1 MSSTQERQNRL
12 TNPNKVQS
20 FINDFT
26 GIGQADIGEM
36 IRTGQVDTR
45 LTSGLPLGISGM
57 VAKAL
62 PDKYYDMSLGDQV
75 FTQSQMGYDGPTVF
89 GDNNLGNKD
98 PFGLNVRSAFGNYS
112 EAVGK
117 DFSKLSSHLGGKTLE
132 NDGGTWDEEKGMF
145 VGPNAA
151 YLNQMNKMNITRWN
165 FRKKQLDVKN
175 KLDAQI
181 KEAEKERQR
190 QIDLQKKIK
199 AEAAAGK
206 SLSQIGREN
215 FTGEG
220 QAFQAGNIGKS
231 SFTGG
236 KVKNT
241 GGVPGGKYGSPRKDG
256 GLMFAK
262 GGLASMF
269 VRKR

>member
-1 MSSTQERQNRL
+1 
-12 TNPNKVQS
+12 
-20 FINDFT
+20 
-26 GIGQADIGEM
+26 
-36 IRTGQVDTR
+36 
-45 LTSGLPLGISGM
+45 
-57 VAKAL
+57 
-62 PDKYYDMSLGDQV
+62 
-75 FTQSQMGYDGPTVF
+75 MGYDGPTVF

-98 PFGLNVRSAFGNYS
+98 PFGLNVRSAFGNYA

-117 DFSKLSSHLGGKTLE
+117 DFSKLSSHFGGKTLE
-132 NDGGTWDEEKGMF
+132 KDGGTWDEEKGMF

-190 QIDLQKKIK
+190 QIDLQKKIE

-220 QAFQAGNIGKS
+220 QAFEKRKDT
-231 SFTGG
+231 FTGG
-236 KVKNT
+236 KT
-241 GGVPGGKYGSPRKDG
+241 ISSPSTPGGKYSSPRKDG
-256 GLMFAK
+256 GLMLARGGRVRSYFD
-262 GGLASMF
+262 GGLVSL
-269 VRKR
+269 RRR